1 MKIVVCVKHVPGE
14 QSDRRIDATGRIV
27 RGEEDVLS
35 ELDENAVEAAVR
47 LGEQLVEAGRD
58 AEVVAVTLGPAG
70 AVAAARRALQMGAAR
85 GVHVLDDRAASSDV
99 VATARILAAA
109 ARHVGADGG
118 AAGEGPT
125 GSGVGDAGPA
135 GLGDV
140 GLVVTG
146 MASMD
151 GMTSLLP
158 AALAAVLGV
167 PALTNATDVTLSGGE
182 LTVRRDVLS
191 ADEVFA
197 APLPAVLSVT
207 DQANSPRYP
216 NMKALLAAKKK
227 PVATVSLEDLGLA
240 AQAPVGATAAGVR
253 VVAAEAVPPRVAGE
267 IVADSGDGGRRLAQ
281 WLTEHDLTGTE
292 HRA

>member
-47 LGEQLVEAGRD
+47 LGEQLDEAGRD

-85 GVHVLDDRAASSDV
+85 GVHVLDDRAAGSDV

-182 LTVRRDVLS
+182 LTVRRDALS

-240 AQAPVGATAAGVR
+240 AQAPVGAPAAGVR